1 MKAVFVKLQ
10 DQLNMSVTDASLR
23 VDVLTTAMALA
34 HSRVTSL
41 PSAPVSSPQAYY
53 NQQVLPLVD
62 ECLTK
67 MNEMLCFDLKCARNE
82 TRQFW
87 MLRYGT
93 AHPAFLSLKNSTAH
107 GFVDKICNAGVY
119 LDQDLVCFGNENC
132 DAILGLTDMITAML
146 EGEKSKDQ
154 DREVA

>member
-1 MKAVFVKLQ
+1 MKAVFIKLQ
-10 DQLNMSVTDASLR
+10 DSLNRLVSDASLR

-34 HSRVTSL
+34 HARVTSL
-41 PSAPVSSPQAYY
+41 PSAAVASPSAYY
-53 NQQVLPLVD
+53 NQQVMPMVD
-62 ECLTK
+62 QCLTE

-93 AHPAFLSLKNSTAH
+93 AHPASLPLKNSTAH

-119 LDQDLVCFGNENC
+119 LDPDLVCFGNEHC
-132 DAILGLTDMITAML
+132 DAILGLVDEIVCML
-146 EGEKSKDQ
+146 EGQKVKNSEP
-154 DREVA
+154 EVA